1 MNTDKKIRQVMIGI
15 CSKCNQEKELVR
27 KYLCQKCKNDR
38 EQARRR
44 NLSDEKKEEMRLKE
58 RQRYEKKKANIVDVV
73 VDENQTKVCTVC
85 DQEKS
90 LSEFYVAKC
99 KGKIRAECK
108 ECASKWRKANYQKKR
123 EKIIKQTNQYKKDR
137 MKVDPAFKMQRKLG
151 SRIYQA
157 FKSQNKKKNE
167 RSMKYIGCTSSFLK
181 EWLESQFT
189 EEMTHENYG
198 SYWHI
203 DHVKPCSSFDLSK
216 EDEIAECF
224 NWRNLQPLKGEE
236 NLSKSNKICQTTIEE
251 HRKKSEKFLM
261 KMEDIKGR
269 DSTLKEEC

>member
-1 MNTDKKIRQVMIGI
+1 MNTDKKIKQVMIGI

-27 KYLCQKCKNDR
+27 KYICQKCKNDR
-38 EQARRR
+38 EQERRR

-58 RQRYEKKKANIVDVV
+58 RQRYEKKKTNIVDVV
-73 VDENQTKVCTVC
+73 VDEKKTKVCTVC
-85 DQEKS
+85 NQEKS

-108 ECASKWRKANYQKKR
+108 ECASKWRKDNYQK
-123 EKIIKQTNQYKKDR
+123 NKKAVNTQVTKYQIAK
-137 MKVDPAFKMQRKLG
+137 MKVDPIFKITRYMR
-151 SRIYQA
+151 SRISSA
-157 FKSQNKKKNE
+157 FRSQDKKKSE
-167 RSMKYIGCTSSFLK
+167 RTMKYVDCTKSFLK

-224 NWRNLQPLKGEE
+224 NGRNLQPLKGEE

-261 KMEDIKGR
+261 EMEDKNGR
-269 DSTLKEEC
+269 ENTLKEEC